1 MACSTL
7 GAAIVTAI
15 VVDFIPVLLR
25 GFLVDLWIA
34 VATAGIGLA
43 VELPI
48 ALLRLKVAWI
58 RPALRIVIRPLQ
70 AAPVYVV
77 MFFLLSMLPDE
88 VVILGRPMMIGGVTV
103 MILAQCTFM
112 IPYVAEAGFDALGR
126 LAAGERDQAL
136 LFLPNLLR
144 GFNVVIMSSGFG
156 AAIGVAEA
164 VGVTAREAE
173 MLEHMSERVVLFL
186 IAIALFVSFFSAA
199 NLLVQRLVRLSR

>member
-1 MACSTL
+1 M
-7 GAAIVTAI
+7 GATIVTEI

-25 GFLVDLWIA
+25 GFLADLWIA

-77 MFFLLSMLPDE
+77 MFFLLNMLPDE
-88 VVILGRPMMIGGVTV
+88 VVILGRPMVIGGVTV
-103 MILAQCTFM
+103 MILAQCAYM
-112 IPYVAEAGFDALGR
+112 IPYVAEAGFGALGR
-126 LAAGERDQAL
+126 LAAGDRGQAL

-156 AAIGVAEA
+156 AAIGVPEA
-164 VGVTAREAE
+164 VGVTVREAE
-173 MLEHMSERVVLFL
+173 TLEHMSERVVLFL
-186 IAIALFVSFFSAA
+186 IGITLFVSFFSAA
-199 NLLVQRLVRLSR
+199 HLLVQRLVRLSR

>member
-1 MACSTL
+1 MTE
-7 GAAIVTAI
+7 I

-25 GFLVDLWIA
+25 GFLADLWIA

-77 MFFLLSMLPDE
+77 MFFLLNMLPDE
-88 VVILGRPMMIGGVTV
+88 VVILGRPMVIGGVTV
-103 MILAQCTFM
+103 MILAQCAYM
-112 IPYVAEAGFDALGR
+112 IPYVAEAGFGALGR
-126 LAAGERDQAL
+126 LAAGDRGQAL

-156 AAIGVAEA
+156 AAIGVPEA
-164 VGVTAREAE
+164 VGVTVREAE
-173 MLEHMSERVVLFL
+173 TLEHMSERVVLFL
-186 IAIALFVSFFSAA
+186 IGITLFVSFFSAA
-199 NLLVQRLVRLSR
+199 HLLVQRLVRLSR

>member
-1 MACSTL
+1 M
-7 GAAIVTAI
+7 GATIVTEI

-25 GFLVDLWIA
+25 GFLADLWIA

-70 AAPVYVV
+70 AAPVYIV
-77 MFFLLSMLPDE
+77 MFFLLNMLPDE
-88 VVILGRPMMIGGVTV
+88 VVILGRPMVIGRVTV
-103 MILAQCTFM
+103 MMLAQCAYM
-112 IPYVAEAGFDALGR
+112 IPYVAEVGFNALGR
-126 LAAGERDQAL
+126 LAAGDRGQAL

-156 AAIGVAEA
+156 AAIGVPEA
-164 VGVTAREAE
+164 VGVTVREAE
-173 MLEHMSERVVLFL
+173 TLEHMSERVVLFL
-186 IAIALFVSFFSAA
+186 IAITLFVSFFSAA
-199 NLLVQRLVRLSR
+199 HLLVQRLVRLSR